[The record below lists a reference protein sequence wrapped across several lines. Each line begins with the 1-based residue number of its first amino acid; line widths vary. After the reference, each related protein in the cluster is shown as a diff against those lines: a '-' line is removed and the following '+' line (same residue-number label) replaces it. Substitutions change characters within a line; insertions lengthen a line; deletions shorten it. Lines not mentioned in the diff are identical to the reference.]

1 MRQEQADPDADGRGE
16 GERQS
21 RYDVRDAGD
30 DSGDH
35 EAEQRIAAEREAR
48 ARALQPDTEGRVLRQ
63 AAAEQV
69 LHALLPVLPVA
80 AADRGGEIGFGA
92 SRRPDADAVQ
102 ADTLPLG
109 VPVRTDGRDEKCGD
123 RREYAAED
131 GDRDRI

>member
-30 DSGDH
+30 DAGDH

-69 LHALLPVLPVA
+69 LPAMLPVMPVA
-80 AADRGGEIGFGA
+80 EADRGGAIGCGRM
-92 SRRPDADAVQ
+92 RRTEAAAVQ
-102 ADTLPLG
+102 GDSSG
-109 VPVRTDGRDEKCGD
+109 ERRGRVERSG
-123 RREYAAED
+123 R
-131 GDRDRI
+131 G